1 MTLGSQRLT
10 FAIGAGIC
18 VGVLIAV
25 VSIASRTLGPVL
37 AVVGAIP
44 PALITG
50 LLFYLVPRRY
60 GSGSHDAVGVAG
72 SPRWVRVRR
81 YVGWIGAAIS
91 GVLLLV
97 CLQGMFA
104 FAEEAKRRDPTA
116 GNQLGAVLLVFG
128 LAVVFA
134 SPLMLRLSPI
144 GRPRWTTSV
153 VLGLLIAGSW
163 IGGLALNSGQ

>member
-1 MTLGSQRLT
+1 MGNQRLT

-18 VGVLIAV
+18 VGALIAV

-50 LLFYLVPRRY
+50 LLFYLVGPRRY
-60 GSGSHDAVGVAG
+60 GSGSHDAVGIAG

-81 YVGWIGAAIS
+81 YIGWIGAAIT

-97 CLQGMFA
+97 CLQGMFV
-104 FAEEAKRRDPTA
+104 FADEAKRRDPTA

-134 SPLMLRLSPI
+134 IPLMLRLSPI